1 MVLICNIRDPV
12 TGQNYSRDVRYV
24 AQKAEN
30 YLVRTGTGDT
40 ALFGPELEHF
50 TIFPSKQT
58 FVSALSMSAL
68 CHKRTF
74 ACAAHV
80 GPFLARPPDWV
91 VVPSALLVGLLLP
104 RLQVRYRLPST
115 AMPSAFWSFLMF
127 SLASVGRSTGG
138 WWSPRSLGPR
148 TAWCRRCPMQP
159 VEILRAGRGVE

>member
-40 ALFGPELEHF
+40 AYFGPELEHF

-68 CHKRTF
+68 CH
-74 ACAAHV
+74 V
-80 GPFLARPPDWV
+80 W
-91 VVPSALLVGLLLP
+91 
-104 RLQVRYRLPST
+104 T
-115 AMPSAFWSFLMF
+115 APYWQGFF
-127 SLASVGRSTGG
+127 
-138 WWSPRSLGPR
+138 
-148 TAWCRRCPMQP
+148 
-159 VEILRAGRGVE
+159 